1 MAKDEFEQVRAERD
15 PLRQAQ
21 RATELLALY
30 QQRGVELARL
40 RKEAI
45 DRAAQD
51 LGMSYT
57 AVAARIGL
65 SKGRITQIR
74 QTAPPVERA
83 FFGVGPVTV
92 AVPLRRMDGRSAGV
106 IARED
111 AASAEQLTSLLTSLQ
126 LQVQQFHIPTDGEWT
141 PSGDTVAICGPK
153 SSHVT
158 AEAIEADPLLT
169 FGRDDD
175 GRWTLRDK
183 ATGQHFHSPM
193 DEGSA
198 DEDLAYLG
206 RLPYGDGTLLVIAG
220 IHALGSHGA
229 VEYLASN
236 LPTLYKTLGTQ
247 SFSAVVRCKVEDGK
261 VLESEAVWGPR
272 THA

>member
-45 DRAAQD
+45 DRAARD

-111 AASAEQLTSLLTSLQ
+111 AASAEQLTGLLTSLQ

-158 AEAIEADPLLT
+158 ADAIAADPHLA
-169 FGRDDD
+169 FDADD

-183 ATGQHFHSPM
+183 ATRKRLTSPM
-193 DEGSA
+193 DEGSTT
-198 DEDLAYLG
+198 EDLAYLG
-206 RLPYGDGTLLVIAG
+206 RLPYRDGTLLVIAG

-229 VEYLASN
+229 VEYLAAN
-236 LPTLYKTLGTQ
+236 LTTLYKAFGTQ
-247 SFSAVVRCKVEDGK
+247 PFSAVVRCKVEDGR
-261 VLESEAVWGPR
+261 VLEAEAAWGPR
-272 THA
+272 THT

>member
-45 DRAAQD
+45 DRAAQE

-92 AVPLRRMDGRSAGV
+92 TVPLRRMDGRSAGV

-111 AASAEQLTSLLTSLQ
+111 AASAEQLTALLTSLQ

-158 AEAIEADPLLT
+158 AEAINADPLLT
-169 FGRDDD
+169 FAPDDD
-175 GRWTLRDK
+175 GQWTLRDK
-183 ATGQHFHSPM
+183 ATGQHFNSPM
-193 DEGSA
+193 DEGLT

-206 RLPYGDGTLLVIAG
+206 RLPYRDGTLLVIAG

-229 VEYLASN
+229 VEYLANN
-236 LPTLYKTLGTQ
+236 LSHVYKTVGTQ
-247 SFSAVVRCKVEDGK
+247 TFSAVVRCKIEDGK
-261 VLESEAVWGPR
+261 VLEAEAVWGPR
-272 THA
+272 KHP

>member
-45 DRAAQD
+45 DRAAQE

-74 QTAPPVERA
+74 QTAPPAERA

-111 AASAEQLTSLLTSLQ
+111 AASAEQLTALLTSLQ

-158 AEAIEADPLLT
+158 ADAVAADPHLA
-169 FGRDDD
+169 FEADD

-183 ATGQHFHSPM
+183 ATGERLTSPM
-193 DEGSA
+193 DAGSTS
-198 DEDLAYLG
+198 EDLAYLG
-206 RLPYGDGTLLVIAG
+206 RLPYRDGTLLVIAG
-220 IHALGSHGA
+220 VHALGSHGA
-229 VEYLASN
+229 VEYLSNN
-236 LPTLYKTLGTQ
+236 LPELYKAFGTQ
-247 SFSAVVRCKVEDGK
+247 PFSAVVRCKVEGGT
-261 VLESEAVWGPR
+261 VLEAEAVWGPR
-272 THA
+272 THT